1 MNTLARY
8 LELIVD
14 PTWDDFHSK
23 RRSVRRPFLAC
34 VAIYHAI
41 DRVVEG
47 NQRRAAHLPH
57 VWCRESLDFKRVDV
71 IAHHFST

>member
-14 PTWDDFHSK
+14 PTWDDFHSN

-34 VAIYHAI
+34 AW
-41 DRVVEG
+41 RSTT
-47 NQRRAAHLPH
+47 LST
-57 VWCRESLDFKRVDV
+57 ESLRETKGEQR
-71 IAHHFST
+71 ISPKYGAANL